1 MPLIQAIILAVVQG
15 LTEFL
20 PVSSTAHLVLFPW
33 LLHWPD
39 PGEAFDV
46 ALHAGTLVA
55 VLLYFFKDWLTLTL
69 CGLGMSYPKA
79 APPEEVAQHRRLFWF
94 MVIGTIPGAILG
106 KLFDK
111 QIEEHLRLPGIIGVS
126 MVVIAL
132 VMWWADSRGRHTRK
146 IEQSTMGDAV
156 AIGTAQALALWPGV
170 SRSGITITA
179 GLFRRFTREAAT
191 RFSFLLSAPLIAG
204 AVVSKTPAPDQ
215 AAQGRQSRYAAL
227 NPGDQRRGFRHRRL
241 LRNCFFSALSQNTD
255 AESIHCLP
263 RGVWYHYSGF
273 GISSGGPA
281 VAPPCPSPLSL
292 PQMLRRT
299 RAHPDPNRE

>member
-1 MPLIQAIILAVVQG
+1 MLLYQAIVLALVQA

-55 VLLYFFKDWLTLTL
+55 VLLYFWKDWLTLTL
-69 CGLGMSYPKA
+69 CGLGMKYPSN
-79 APPEEVAQHRRLFWF
+79 APAHEVAQHKRLFWY
-94 MVIGTIPGAILG
+94 MVVGTIPGAILG

-111 QIEEHLRLPGIIGVS
+111 QIEEHLRLPGIIGIS

-132 VMWWADSRGRHTRK
+132 IMWWADSKARLDRRL
-146 IEQSTMGDAV
+146 EQSDMGDAV
-156 AIGTAQALALWPGV
+156 TIGTAQALALWPGV

-179 GLFRRFTREAAT
+179 GLFRRFTRQAAT

-204 AVVSKTPAPDQ
+204 AVVSK
-215 AAQGRQSRYAAL
+215 L
-227 NPGDQRRGFRHRRL
+227 PGLIKLHKAGNLDL
-241 LRNCFFSALSQNTD
+241 
-255 AESIHCLP
+255 
-263 RGVWYHYSGF
+263 
-273 GISSGGPA
+273 
-281 VAPPCPSPLSL
+281 PLSTL
-292 PQMLRRT
+292 AISVAVSGVAGYFVIAFFLRYLQTRT
-299 RAHPDPNRE
+299 LKVFIVYRLVFGMIVLILAFLQAGPR

>member
-55 VLLYFFKDWLTLTL
+55 VILYFFKDWLTLTL
-69 CGLGMSYPKA
+69 CGLGISYPKSA
-79 APPEEVAQHRRLFWF
+79 SPQEVAQHRRLFWF
-94 MVIGTIPGAILG
+94 MLIGTIPGAILG

-132 VMWWADSRGRHTRK
+132 VMWWADSRARHTRE
-146 IEQSTMGDAV
+146 IEQSNVGDALI
-156 AIGTAQALALWPGV
+156 IGTAQALALWPGV

-191 RFSFLLSAPLIAG
+191 RFSFMLSAPLIAG
-204 AVVSKTPAPDQ
+204 AVASKTPALIKLHKAGNLDMPLSTL
-215 AAQGRQSRYAAL
+215 AISVAVSGIVGFLVIAFFLRYL
-227 NPGDQRRGFRHRRL
+227 KTRTLKVFIVYRL
-241 LRNCFFSALSQNTD
+241 
-255 AESIHCLP
+255 
-263 RGVWYHYSGF
+263 VF
-273 GISSGGPA
+273 GIIILVLAYLQAGP
-281 VAPPCPSPLSL
+281 
-292 PQMLRRT
+292 R
-299 RAHPDPNRE
+299 